1 MTFFALFI
9 IAIVSLL
16 IVRVGATAFRMTG
29 LSEDVSLF
37 QSLSCFFGVGFTTR
51 EAELIVTHPV
61 RRKIASYLIV
71 IGNIGILTALS
82 AMVVTFMQSEPD
94 WLEKILGVENGLLPF
109 VIRVLIIIVG
119 VLLIVML
126 FRFKIISLALESV
139 IQKSLEKSGVVR
151 PTDFETLLHTGH
163 GYAVTE
169 YLLEKEH
176 PLIGCSLGDAGLGH
190 RGVLVLGIDRGDGEY
205 IGAPNRRTTL
215 EEKDLLTVYGL
226 ESAIESELTPE
237 ANHAA
242 ARGGDGKEGV

>member
-9 IAIVSLL
+9 IAMVSLL

-29 LSEDVSLF
+29 LADDVALF

-61 RRKIASYLIV
+61 RRKIASHLIV

-94 WLEKILGVENGLLPF
+94 WLEKMLGIESGLLPF
-109 VIRVLIIIVG
+109 VIRVLVIILG

-126 FRFKIISLALESV
+126 FRFKVISLALESV

-151 PTDFETLLHTGH
+151 PVDFETLLHTGH
-163 GYAVTE
+163 GYAITE
-169 YLLEKEH
+169 YLLEKGH
-176 PLIGCSLGDAGLGH
+176 PLIGRSLGDAGLGH
-190 RGVLVLGIDRGDGEY
+190 RGVLVLGIDRGDGDY

-226 ESAIESELTPE
+226 ESAMEQELTPE

-242 ARGGDGKEGV
+242 EGEGNGKEGV